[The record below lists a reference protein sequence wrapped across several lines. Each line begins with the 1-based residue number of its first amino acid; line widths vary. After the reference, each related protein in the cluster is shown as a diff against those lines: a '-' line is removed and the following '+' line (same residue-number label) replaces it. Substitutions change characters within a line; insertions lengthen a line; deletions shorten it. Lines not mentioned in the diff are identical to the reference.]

1 MPLRPPWWP
10 PRGALRSPWPG
21 AEGWGYEAGPL
32 GWADV
37 RPSGR
42 WLWAL
47 PVLFVVGI
55 VLIAD
60 SLWFADPA
68 DEARSAPTGAPS
80 PTPVDPSPTAS
91 PTADAAAA
99 PSITSPSPT
108 VAPTTSPTVSPAPER
123 WSFCTNVSVVE
134 DLRGA
139 VLRGT
144 KRARALVRQAE
155 ELEAHLV
162 DPRLDDLKDL
172 VGRLR
177 RAIEDADEGYA
188 SDFEVQGWA
197 EALELV
203 STTAQVQ
210 LGCKGVG

>member
-1 MPLRPPWWP
+1 M
-10 PRGALRSPWPG
+10 
-21 AEGWGYEAGPL
+21 
-32 GWADV
+32 

-42 WLWAL
+42 WLWTL

-80 PTPVDPSPTAS
+80 PTSLGPSPTAS
-91 PTADAAAA
+91 PTADPTPS
-99 PSITSPSPT
+99 PSITSPTPT
-108 VAPTTSPTVSPAPER
+108 VAPTTSSTVSPTPER
-123 WSFCTNVSVVE
+123 WSFCKNVSDVD
-134 DLRGA
+134 DLRRA

-144 KRARALVRQAE
+144 KRARALVREAE

-172 VGRLR
+172 VGRIR
-177 RAIEDADEGYA
+177 RAIEDADEDYA
-188 SDFEVQGWA
+188 SDFEAQGWA

-210 LGCKGVG
+210 LGCKGAG

>member
-1 MPLRPPWWP
+1 M
-10 PRGALRSPWPG
+10 
-21 AEGWGYEAGPL
+21 
-32 GWADV
+32 

-42 WLWAL
+42 WLWTL

-68 DEARSAPTGAPS
+68 DEARSAPTDP
-80 PTPVDPSPTAS
+80 PTPTFVGPSPTAS
-91 PTADAAAA
+91 PTAS
-99 PSITSPSPT
+99 PSITSPTPT
-108 VAPTTSPTVSPAPER
+108 VAPTTSPSVSPAPER
-123 WSFCTNVSVVE
+123 WFFCKNVSDVE

-177 RAIEDADEGYA
+177 RAIEDADEDYA

-197 EALELV
+197 EALVLV

-210 LGCKGVG
+210 LGCKGAG

>member
-1 MPLRPPWWP
+1 M
-10 PRGALRSPWPG
+10 
-21 AEGWGYEAGPL
+21 
-32 GWADV
+32 
-37 RPSGR
+37 
-42 WLWAL
+42 
-47 PVLFVVGI
+47 LFVVGI

-68 DEARSAPTGAPS
+68 DEARSAPTGASS
-80 PTPVDPSPTAS
+80 PTSVDPSTTASPNAS
-91 PTADAAAA
+91 PTADAAAS
-99 PSITSPSPT
+99 PSITSPTPT
-108 VAPTTSPTVSPAPER
+108 VPPKKSPTVSPTPQR
-123 WSFCTNVSVVE
+123 WSFCTNVSDVD
-134 DLRGA
+134 DLRRA
-139 VLRGT
+139 VLRAT
-144 KRARALVRQAE
+144 KRARALIRQAE

-177 RAIEDADEGYA
+177 RAIEDADEDYA

-210 LGCKGVG
+210 LDCKGAE